1 MTKKQKRLLGRILCG
16 GGLYLA
22 AVVAD
27 HLLLKTAPMWC
38 LLLLYLI
45 PYLTVGYDVLL
56 SALGNVIRGQIFDEN
71 FLMCIATL
79 GALSIGFLPG
89 GQAEFSEAVFVMLF
103 FQVGQLFESIAVG
116 KSRRSIAALM
126 DIKPDFAVVLR
137 DGKEETVDPE
147 EVALGEVILV
157 RAGERIPLDGT
168 VLEGTSSLD
177 TASLTGESLPR
188 DVFPGDGVVSGCVNQ
203 SGVLK
208 VRVEKVFGES
218 TVSRVLELVENAA
231 SNKSKSEHFITKFAR
246 YYTPT
251 VVLSALFLAFVPP
264 FLSGHFTAAFA
275 PWLLRAMT
283 FLVIS
288 CPCALVI
295 SVPLSFFGGIGGASR
310 RGVLIKGSCYM
321 ETLANIRTVAFDKTG
336 TLTKGNFKVQAICP
350 VGVTDEELLSLA
362 AFCESYSSHPVA
374 VSIREALG
382 REVDTDRVSD
392 ITEKAGYG
400 VKVLLDGKRE
410 IGAGNEKWMHYL
422 GVKVIMADETGTV
435 VHVAAD
441 GVYRGYIV
449 ITDEIK
455 AGSVEAIRALKKLGV
470 TRTVM
475 LTGDREKTALDIGEK
490 LGVDEIHAELLPGD
504 KVTLVEELLKREKAR
519 GKVAFVGDGIND
531 APVLSRA
538 DVGIAMGAFGSDA
551 AVEAADVVLMD
562 DEPRKIAEAIRLSHR
577 TLRIVRQ
584 NIVFALGTKLL
595 ILLLSA
601 LGLLGEAAM
610 WLAVFAD
617 VGVSV
622 IAVLN
627 AMRTLR

>member
-1 MTKKQKRLLGRILCG
+1 MTKKQKRLLGRILVG
-16 GGLYLA
+16 AVLYLTA
-22 AVVAD
+22 AVAD
-27 HLLLKTAPMWC
+27 HIFLTGAPMWSK
-38 LLLLYLI
+38 LLLYLI
-45 PYLTVGYDVLL
+45 PYLAVGYDVLL
-56 SALGNVIRGQIFDEN
+56 SAAGNVVRGQVFDEN
-71 FLMCIATL
+71 FLMCIATV

-126 DIKPDFAVVLR
+126 DIRPDFAVVLR

-147 EVALGEVILV
+147 EVEIGEIILV
-157 RAGERIPLDGT
+157 RPGERIPLDGT
-168 VLEGTSSLD
+168 VLEGISTLD

-188 DVFPGDGVVSGCVNQ
+188 DVSHGDEVISGCVNQ
-203 SGVLK
+203 NGVLK
-208 VRVEKVFGES
+208 IRVEKIFGES

-231 SNKSKSEHFITKFAR
+231 ANKSKSEHFITKFAG
-246 YYTPT
+246 YYTPA
-251 VVLSALFLAFVPP
+251 VVCAAVLLAILPP
-264 FLSGHFTAAFA
+264 LLSGHFTAAFA
-275 PWLLRAMT
+275 PWLLRAMS

-310 RGVLIKGSCYM
+310 RGILIKGSCYM
-321 ETLANIRTVAFDKTG
+321 ETLADVRTVAFDKTG
-336 TLTKGNFKVQAICP
+336 TLTKGSFKVQTVYP
-350 VGVTDEELLSLA
+350 VGVAREELLSLA
-362 AFCESYSSHPVA
+362 AHGECYSSHPVA
-374 VSIREALG
+374 AAIKEAFGKEADGGRVRDVREEAGCGVS
-382 REVDTDRVSD
+382 
-392 ITEKAGYG
+392 
-400 VKVLLDGKRE
+400 VLLDGARVVTL
-410 IGAGNEKWMHYL
+410 GNEKWMCRL
-422 GVKVIMADETGTV
+422 GVETLKCDAPGTV
-435 VHVAAD
+435 VHVAED
-441 GVYRGYIV
+441 GIYRGYIV

-455 AGSVEAIRALKKLGV
+455 EGSAEALQALKELGV
-470 TRTVM
+470 AHTVM
-475 LTGDREKTALDIGEK
+475 LTGDREEVAVSIGEA
-490 LGVDEIHAELLPGD
+490 LGVDEIAAELLPQD
-504 KVTLVEELLKREKAR
+504 KVSRVEELLEQDAR

-538 DVGIAMGAFGSDA
+538 DVGIAMGALGSDA

-562 DEPRKIAEAIRLSHR
+562 DDPRKIAEAIRISSE
-577 TLRIVRQ
+577 TIKIVRQ
-584 NIVFALGTKLL
+584 NVVFALGTKFL

-601 LGLLGEAAM
+601 LGLLGEATM